1 MSHGVNTPQPL
12 TQQVWEAVPRIKRD
26 GHFITASQCQTEGY
40 SLYRANT
47 LMLME
52 LTGLGYEEAKELAK
66 SHPGKAVSE
75 VMAEHYNPEAFQD
88 LTASFAAV
96 GKVYGEA
103 FGGLVKAF
111 EAFTEGFTQGLRQ
124 MRDAADKSSQD
135 DFAVT
140 A

>member
-1 MSHGVNTPQPL
+1 MSHGVKTPQPL

-26 GHFITASQCQTEGY
+26 GHFVTASQCQTGGY

-52 LTGLGYEEAKELAK
+52 LTGLGYEEAKELANSSPDK
-66 SHPGKAVSE
+66 PVRE
-75 VMAEHYNPEAFQD
+75 VMADHYNPEAFQD

-96 GKVYGEA
+96 GQAAESFSVSLA
-103 FGGLVKAF
+103 KAF
-111 EAFTEGFTQGLRQ
+111 EAFAEGFAQGFRQ
-124 MRDAADKSSQD
+124 MRDVADNSSQD

>member
-1 MSHGVNTPQPL
+1 MSHGMKTPQPL

-26 GHFITASQCQTEGY
+26 GHFVTASQCQTEGY

-52 LTGLGYEEAKELAK
+52 LTGLGYDEAKELAK
-66 SHPGKAVSE
+66 SHPDKPVSG
-75 VMAEHYNPEAFQD
+75 VMASHYNPEAFQD

-111 EAFTEGFTQGLRQ
+111 EAFSEGFAQGFRQ
-124 MRDAADKSSQD
+124 MRDAADNSFQD

>member
-1 MSHGVNTPQPL
+1 MSHGVKTPQPL

-26 GHFITASQCQTEGY
+26 GHFVTASQCQTEGY

-66 SHPGKAVSE
+66 SPPDKPVRE
-75 VMAEHYNPEAFQD
+75 VMADHYNPEAFQD

-96 GKVYGEA
+96 GQAYGKA
-103 FGGLVKAF
+103 FGGLAKAF
-111 EAFTEGFTQGLRQ
+111 EAFAEGFAQGFRQ
-124 MRDAADKSSQD
+124 MRDVADNSSQD

>member
-1 MSHGVNTPQPL
+1 MSHGVKTPQPL

-26 GHFITASQCQTEGY
+26 GHFVTASQYQAEGY

-52 LTGLGYEEAKELAK
+52 LTGLGYEEAKELAR
-66 SHPGKAVSE
+66 SHPGKPVSE
-75 VMAEHYNPEAFQD
+75 VMADHYNPEAFQD

-96 GKVYGEA
+96 GQACGEA
-103 FGGLVKAF
+103 FGGLAKAF
-111 EAFTEGFTQGLRQ
+111 EAFAGGFAQGLRQ
-124 MRDAADKSSQD
+124 MRDVADNSSQD

>member
-1 MSHGVNTPQPL
+1 MSHGVKTPQPL

-26 GHFITASQCQTEGY
+26 GHFITASQCQAEGY

-66 SHPGKAVSE
+66 SHPDKPVRG

-88 LTASFAAV
+88 LTASFASV
-96 GKVYGEA
+96 GQACGEA
-103 FGGLVKAF
+103 FGGLAKAF
-111 EAFTEGFTQGLRQ
+111 EAFRDGFAQGFRQ
-124 MRDAADKSSQD
+124 MWDATDKSSQD

>member
-1 MSHGVNTPQPL
+1 MSNGVKTPQPL
-12 TQQVWEAVPRIKRD
+12 TQQVWEAVSRIKHD

-52 LTGLGYEEAKELAK
+52 LTGLGYDEAKDLAK
-66 SHPGKAVSE
+66 SHPDKPISG
-75 VMAEHYNPEAFQD
+75 VMADHYSPEAFQD

-103 FGGLVKAF
+103 FGGLAKAF
-111 EAFTEGFTQGLRQ
+111 EAFREGFAQGFRQ
-124 MRDAADKSSQD
+124 MLDAADNSSQD